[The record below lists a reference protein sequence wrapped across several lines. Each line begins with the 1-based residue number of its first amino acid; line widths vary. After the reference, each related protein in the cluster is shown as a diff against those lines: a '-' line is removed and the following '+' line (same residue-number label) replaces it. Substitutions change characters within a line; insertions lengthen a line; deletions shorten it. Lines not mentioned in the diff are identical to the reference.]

1 MIVIGYQGIGKS
13 TLAGRERRYIDL
25 ESGNFWVDGK
35 RAEDWYKPY
44 CQIAEHLSQQGY
56 TVFVSSHEVVRKQ
69 PENTGET
76 VVVVYPAINSRDY
89 WVDKLHQRYMDSGL
103 EKDWKALKNAE
114 ERFNENIRDLEESAF
129 AYKLT
134 IEKPDYDLEAMLVHF
149 RNSYCR

>member
-25 ESGNFWVDGK
+25 ESGNFWIDGK

-44 CQIAEHLSQQGY
+44 CQIAEHLSRQGY

-69 PENTGET
+69 LEDTGET
-76 VVVVYPAINSRDY
+76 VVVIYPAINLRDY

-114 ERFNENIRDLEESAF
+114 ERFDENIRELEESVF
-129 AYKLT
+129 AYKLV
-134 IEKPDYDLEAMLVHF
+134 IEKPDYDLEAMLVNF
-149 RNSYCR
+149 RNEYCR